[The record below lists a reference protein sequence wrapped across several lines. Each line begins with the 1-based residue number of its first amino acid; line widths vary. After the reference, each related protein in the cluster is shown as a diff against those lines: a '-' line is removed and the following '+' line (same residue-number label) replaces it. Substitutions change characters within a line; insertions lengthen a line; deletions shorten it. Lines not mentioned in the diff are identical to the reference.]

1 MAVSLKESSKKHK
14 MATKTKKTTTKPT
27 PAVNPVVKQ
36 IEAKTIRYLDKNV
49 KMSPRKLRL
58 IANLV
63 KKMKPQVALN
73 HLQIANSRSSRILTK
88 AIKTAIADATSNHNL
103 VQDSL
108 VFTSILVGQ
117 GIKYKRMDKSHSSR
131 FSRGLIQKRHSRLTI
146 NISGTKN

>member
-1 MAVSLKESSKKHK
+1 MPLK
-14 MATKTKKTTTKPT
+14 TNKTTTKPT
-27 PAVNPVVKQ
+27 PAVNPVAKQ
-36 IEAKTIRYLDKNV
+36 VEVKTIRYLDKNV

-88 AIKTAIADATSNHNL
+88 AIKTAIADATNNHSL

-108 VFTSILVGQ
+108 VFASILVGD
-117 GIKYKRMDKSHSSR
+117 GIRYKRMDKSHSSR
-131 FSRGLIQKRHSRLTI
+131 FSRGLIQKRHSHLTI
-146 NISGTKN
+146 FIKGNK

>member
-1 MAVSLKESSKKHK
+1 MPLK
-14 MATKTKKTTTKPT
+14 TNKTTIKPT

-36 IEAKTIRYLDKNV
+36 VEVKTIRYLDKNV

-58 IANLV
+58 VANIV
-63 KKMKPQVALN
+63 KKMKPQVALD
-73 HLQIANSRSSRILTK
+73 HLQIENSRSARILTK
-88 AIKTAIADATSNHNL
+88 AIKTAIADATNNHNL

-108 VFTSILVGQ
+108 VFASILVGD
-117 GIKYKRMDKSHSSR
+117 GIRFKRMDKSHSSR